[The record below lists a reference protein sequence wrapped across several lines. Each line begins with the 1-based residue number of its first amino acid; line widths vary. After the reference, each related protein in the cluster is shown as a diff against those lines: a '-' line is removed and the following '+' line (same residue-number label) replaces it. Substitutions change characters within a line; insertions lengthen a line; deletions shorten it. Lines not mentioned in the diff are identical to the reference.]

1 MRELGLHQL
10 LDVAEYMLEENLDSK
25 QLARVRRDLYRP
37 EPDATDAPGFGAREE
52 MAGFRALQA
61 RFARKA

>member
-1 MRELGLHQL
+1 
-10 LDVAEYMLEENLDSK
+10 MLEENLDSK

-37 EPDATDAPGFGAREE
+37 EPDATEAPGFTKREE